1 MHDSSNIPMKKPAR
15 RRGQKRPVWE
25 RGYYSHGYWSGKDK
39 LGSVKLGPKG
49 EWDGVYRWQGGNHV
63 GEAATLA
70 QAKQAV
76 EQAVLLGTRQLQLFQ
91 DEGG

>member
-1 MHDSSNIPMKKPAR
+1 MTKPVKR
-15 RRGQKRPVWE
+15 RVLKRPVWE
-25 RGYYSHGYWSGKDK
+25 RGYYSHGYWTGKKK

-49 EWDGVYRWQGGNHV
+49 EWDGIYRWQGGNHI
-63 GEAATLA
+63 GETATLA
-70 QAKQAV
+70 LAKQAV

>member
-1 MHDSSNIPMKKPAR
+1 MAKPAKSR
-15 RRGQKRPVWE
+15 LTKKPVWE
-25 RGYYSHGYWSGKDK
+25 RGYYAHGYWSGKVK
-39 LGSVKLGPKG
+39 LGSVKLGKKG
-49 EWDGVYRWQGGNHV
+49 EWDGVYRWQGGKHM